1 MEATDKKILVK
12 QFLFMKHERELKKQA
27 KIEKIAKEQ
36 KNQEKRAKE
45 KVGQKKRRQ
54 NSQGSAFNAS
64 NPSFR
69 SGRSL
74 NSSSNDVQRGQIL
87 DISAIQLESKLS
99 EIGTIEGLKARE
111 GERNFLMEAKMSE
124 MMDLSQN
131 INISGLKTVT
141 QKDLVMLA
149 EKNW

>member
-54 NSQGSAFNAS
+54 NKELRRKIKVGKNAFFVPKNKH
-64 NPSFR
+64 
-69 SGRSL
+69 
-74 NSSSNDVQRGQIL
+74 IL
-87 DISAIQLESKLS
+87 KKRTRVKPFLVI
-99 EIGTIEGLKARE
+99 KA
-111 GERNFLMEAKMSE
+111 
-124 MMDLSQN
+124 
-131 INISGLKTVT
+131 
-141 QKDLVMLA
+141 
-149 EKNW
+149 